1 VAAVSESVAAVSE
14 SSVAAVSE
22 SVAAVSES
30 VAAVSESSVAAV
42 SESSVAAV
50 SESVAAVSESV
61 AAVSESVAR
70 SSPRLLLP
78 AALLLQPYNLSPF
91 SSLLSE
97 SLPSLPPTPPCAT
110 PNPLPSLSA
119 GRPLPPSPFSRKIG
133 FPGLKSPILSPAR

>member
-1 VAAVSESVAAVSE
+1 MPPVKRCYLKLYTENE
-14 SSVAAVSE
+14 QLLRVSE

-30 VAAVSESSVAAV
+30 VAAVSES
-42 SESSVAAV
+42 
-50 SESVAAVSESV
+50 SVAAVSESV

-97 SLPSLPPTPPCAT
+97 SLHSLPPTPPCAT

-119 GRPLPPSPFSRKIG
+119 GPLHSSVE
-133 FPGLKSPILSPAR
+133 KSVSQG